1 MELSEMKSVWQAYD
15 SRLQK
20 SLKLNLHCLGLIQT
34 QKVKSQ
40 LTPLIWQRAIEL
52 VLHTTAIA
60 LLLAFL
66 VSNFS
71 EWPYAVSALALL
83 VFYVVAFSNC
93 LRQLL
98 VIKRMDYSNDIV
110 TIQSSLVMLRS
121 HMVNLARLSVLCI
134 PTYLAY
140 PMVVSKAI
148 ADLDLEGLSFMDIRA
163 GYDGNWW
170 TVQLIATIMLAP
182 LCIAFYR
189 QVSYKNIHIG
199 WVKKIILK
207 FSGHR
212 VTRAMELMNEL
223 ESLKK
228 EAA

>member
-1 MELSEMKSVWQAYD
+1 MELTEMKSIWQAYD

-40 LTPLIWQRAIEL
+40 LTPLIWQRGIEL
-52 VLHTTAIA
+52 ALHTMAIA

-66 VSNFS
+66 VNNFS
-71 EWPYAVSALALL
+71 QWPYAVSALSLL
-83 VFYVVAFSNC
+83 VFYVIAFSNC
-93 LRQLL
+93 LRQIL
-98 VIKRMDYSNDIV
+98 IIRRMDYSNDIV
-110 TIQSSLVMLRS
+110 TIQSSLVMLRA
-121 HMVNLARLSVLCI
+121 HMVNLARLSILCI

-148 ADLDLEGLSFMDIRA
+148 ADLELKGLSFMDIRA
-163 GYDGNWW
+163 GYQGNWW
-170 TVQLIATIMLAP
+170 TVQLIVTIILVP

-199 WVKKIILK
+199 WVKNIIRK
-207 FSGHR
+207 FSGNR

-223 ESLKK
+223 ESLKRD
-228 EAA
+228 AT